1 MNRVINEGE
10 IKIVFIHYL
19 VRELPVIAIL
29 SALIYLPI
37 FLLSRKRHGKKPMIR
52 HLSVYGLI
60 GTILSILFA
69 TIFIYGFNITYISE
83 YRFLNLRPFV
93 WIKETYAM
101 GAKMMLEQLLMNI
114 IMLVPLGFI
123 LPVVSKRFRKCWKTL
138 LFIVIF
144 VLGIE
149 TLQYFIGRSADVDD
163 LIMNTLGGL
172 IGYGIYAGLNNSCR
186 NKVFWKRAND
196 IQ

>member
-1 MNRVINEGE
+1 
-10 IKIVFIHYL
+10 VFIFYYL
-19 VRELPVIAIL
+19 IGVLPVMAVL

-37 FLLSRKRHGKKPMIR
+37 YLLSRRRYGKKPVIR
-52 HLSVYGLI
+52 HLSIYCLI

-69 TIFIYGFNITYISE
+69 TIFIYGFDITYISE
-83 YRFLNLRPFV
+83 YRLLNLVPFV

-101 GAKMMLEQLLMNI
+101 GVKKMLEQLLMNV
-114 IMLVPLGFI
+114 IMLIPLGFI
-123 LPVVSKRFRKCWKTL
+123 LPVVSKRLRKCWKTL

-144 VLGIE
+144 VLSIE
-149 TLQYFIGRSADVDD
+149 IFQYFVGRSADIDD

-172 IGYGIYAGLNNSCR
+172 IGYGIYAGLNNCCR
-186 NKVFWKRAND
+186 NKVFWKKAND